1 MSTAFL
7 VYIYTG
13 LTHSYHADNYAG
25 YTIVGTL
32 RAGGSRTVAYLSVSM
47 TTSYNRDYVNKHH
60 TTLCLLVAHS
70 RDRLLVRCV
79 VLPCLSCKAS
89 VCTCEDDNT
98 WVILTL
104 PLHL

>member
-7 VYIYTG
+7 VYIHTG

-25 YTIVGTL
+25 YTLVGTM
-32 RAGGSRTVAYLSVSM
+32 RAGGSRAVAYLSVSM

-79 VLPCLSCKAS
+79 VLP
-89 VCTCEDDNT
+89 
-98 WVILTL
+98 IM
-104 PLHL
+104 

>member
-47 TTSYNRDYVNKHH
+47 TTTHKMYYVNKHH

-79 VLPCLSCKAS
+79 VLP
-89 VCTCEDDNT
+89 
-98 WVILTL
+98 IM
-104 PLHL
+104 